1 MRTILVLSFAL
12 MLGAC
17 SALGP
22 ALSLVGL
29 QEEVDFATGQGID
42 GVAKAVDLYCAAEG
56 MFVDNRKARLA
67 QVNALT
73 RVGDMT
79 ALDCDGDGT
88 PDF

>member
-1 MRTILVLSFAL
+1 MRLMIMVSFAL

-17 SALGP
+17 SALSP

-29 QEEVDFATGQGID
+29 QEEVDFATGQGIE
-42 GVAKAVDLYCAAEG
+42 GVAKAIDLYCAAEG

-67 QVNALT
+67 EVNALT
-73 RVGDMT
+73 RTGDMT
-79 ALDCDGDGT
+79 ALDCDGDGV

>member
-1 MRTILVLSFAL
+1 MRLMIMVSFAL

-29 QEEVDFATGQGID
+29 QEEVDFATGQGVE
-42 GVAKAVDLYCAAEG
+42 GVAKAIDLYCAAEG
-56 MFVDNRKARLA
+56 MFVDNRKTRLA
-67 QVNALT
+67 EVNALT
-73 RVGDMT
+73 RTGDMS
-79 ALDCDGDGT
+79 ALDCDGDGA